1 MPGTAEASEPRVRS
15 ARPVLRTPLL
25 FALIFSAIFIL
36 HAPLL
41 RLPYFWDEAGY
52 YVPAARDLLLTGDLI
67 PRSTVSN
74 AHPPLV
80 PAYLAVWW
88 KLSGYTPAVTRTAML
103 LVAALALLGLF
114 RLARQVTNTQVAA
127 ATTLCTA
134 LYPVFFAQSSLAHL
148 DVAAA
153 GLTFWALYFYLAW
166 RGQPGPRVRL
176 GSQSSGVAAIAFFS
190 LAALAKETA
199 VITPLTLCGWELIC
213 PLVGRAANREL
224 CLGSA
229 PDYDR
234 SHASFGTR
242 LFRALPL
249 LVPLLPLAAW
259 FAYHLHRTG
268 YVFGNPEFF
277 RYNIA
282 ATLHPLR
289 ILVALGTRLW
299 QLLGYMN
306 LFILTI
312 ATAMAMTFPPL
323 RNPASARAK
332 AGGNGNPEVE
342 RRPLVLPVQAILA
355 VVILAHVIVLSVVGG
370 AVLARYLL
378 PATPLAILICIST
391 LRRRLPWWPAV
402 VAVVCLG
409 FVVGL
414 FVNPPWHFAPEDNLA
429 YRDYVLLHKGADGFV
444 ASHYPQK
451 IALTAWPASDEITR
465 PWLGYVPRTV
475 RVLRI
480 EDFTVEQVLA
490 ARQQREAFDLV
501 LAFSTKYEPRVNL
514 LERLPFWERLQ
525 ARYFG
530 YHRDLPPD
538 AIARILGGRIVYD
551 RSRGGQWIA
560 VIDLEHVENAEVRM
574 PPAPPRRRSPQ

>member
-1 MPGTAEASEPRVRS
+1 MPGTAEASEVRVRS
-15 ARPVLRTPLL
+15 ARPVLRAPWL
-25 FALIFSAIFIL
+25 FALIFSAIFVL

-52 YVPAARDLLLTGDLI
+52 YIPAAHDLLLTGDPI
-67 PRSTVSN
+67 PQSAASN

-80 PAYLAVWW
+80 TAYLAAWW

-114 RLARQVTNTQVAA
+114 RLARRVANTQVAA

-153 GLTFWALYFYLAW
+153 GLTFWALYFYFAW
-166 RGQPGPRVRL
+166 RGTGTRGRL
-176 GSQSSGVAAIAFFS
+176 GSRGSGIAAVAFFS

-199 VITPLTLCGWELIC
+199 IVTPLVLCAYELAC
-213 PLVGRAANREL
+213 PLISRTAKREL
-224 CLGSA
+224 CLASDQRSSA
-229 PDYDR
+229 TT
-234 SHASFGTR
+234 FLGTLAL
-242 LFRALPL
+242 LF
-249 LVPLLPLAAW
+249 PLLPLAAW

-289 ILVALGTRLW
+289 ILIALGTRLW

-312 ATAMAMTFPPL
+312 AAVMAMSFPPL
-323 RNPASARAK
+323 RDPASAAAK
-332 AGGNGNPEVE
+332 ARGNGHPEIE
-342 RRPLVLPVQAILA
+342 RVPIALPVQATLGMLILA
-355 VVILAHVIVLSVVGG
+355 QVIVLSVVGG

-378 PATPLAILICIST
+378 PATPLVILICVST

-402 VAVVCLG
+402 AAVVCLG
-409 FVVGL
+409 FAVGL
-414 FVNPPWHFAPEDNLA
+414 FINPPWHFAPEDNLA
-429 YRDYVLLHKGADGFV
+429 YRDYVLLHKGADMYV
-444 ASHYPQK
+444 AGHYPHGVV
-451 IALTAWPASDEITR
+451 LTAWPASDEITR
-465 PWLGYVPRTV
+465 PWLGYVPRGV

-480 EDFTVEQVLA
+480 EDFTIGQILA
-490 ARQQREAFDLV
+490 AQQQREAFDVV

-514 LERLPFWERLQ
+514 LARLPFWERWQ

-538 AIARILGGRIVYD
+538 AIAQILGGRIVYG

-560 VIDLEHVENAEVRM
+560 VIDLEHPENAKLTT
-574 PPAPPRRRSPQ
+574 PLALPRQSPR